1 MIPKVESHSALFL
14 DRDGVINIDYGFV
27 HSMDNFKYI
36 EGAKEIIK
44 MANNF
49 GILVIVVTNQSGIAR
64 GYYSEDE
71 FKLFTEEINEDL
83 KNFGAHIDATYFCPH
98 HPKEGIGKLRKDCN
112 CRKPKTGLLM
122 KAIKEWNLDKDKC
135 FLIGDKDSDIIAAN
149 RCGISSCLF
158 SSEKNNLLEIFKNK
172 LPYLKG

>member
-1 MIPKVESHSALFL
+1 MTPKWKRHSALFL

-44 MANNF
+44 MANDF

-64 GYYSEDE
+64 GYYTEEE

-83 KNFGAHIDATYFCPH
+83 KNFDAHIDATYFCPH
-98 HPKEGIGKLRKDCN
+98 HPKEGIGKLRKDCD

-122 KAIKEWNLDKDKC
+122 KAIKEWNLDKNKC

-158 SSEKNNLLEIFKNK
+158 SSENNNLLEIFKNK

>member
-1 MIPKVESHSALFL
+1 MINSNHCPSLVLNADYRPLSYFPLSIWSWKDTVKAVFL

-36 EGAKEIIK
+36 EGAKEMIK
-44 MANNF
+44 MANDF

-64 GYYSEDE
+64 GYYTEEE

-83 KNFGAHIDATYFCPH
+83 KNFDAHIDATYFCPH
-98 HPKEGIGKLRKDCN
+98 HPKEGIGKLRKDCD

-122 KAIKEWNLDKDKC
+122 KAIKEWNLDKNKC
-135 FLIGDKDSDIIAAN
+135 FAAFHFLSNFSLSDTF
-149 RCGISSCLF
+149 L
-158 SSEKNNLLEIFKNK
+158 
-172 LPYLKG
+172 

>member
-1 MIPKVESHSALFL
+1 MTPKWKRHSALFL

-44 MANNF
+44 MANDL

-64 GYYSEDE
+64 GYYTEDE
-71 FKLFTEEINEDL
+71 FHLFTEEINEDL

-98 HPKEGIGKLRKDCN
+98 HPKEGIGDLRTNCN

-122 KAIKEWNLDKDKC
+122 KAIKEWNLDKNKC

-158 SSEKNNLLEIFKNK
+158 SSENNILLEIFKNK

>member
-1 MIPKVESHSALFL
+1 MKNQKLIYTYLKEILPVMIPKVESHSALFL

-71 FKLFTEEINEDL
+71 FKLFTEEIN
-83 KNFGAHIDATYFCPH
+83 
-98 HPKEGIGKLRKDCN
+98 
-112 CRKPKTGLLM
+112 
-122 KAIKEWNLDKDKC
+122 
-135 FLIGDKDSDIIAAN
+135 
-149 RCGISSCLF
+149 
-158 SSEKNNLLEIFKNK
+158 
-172 LPYLKG
+172 